1 MKLQKKFKKYKN
13 LEKFSDSLS
22 PQLQEIII
30 GSGLGDLNIQKQYIK
45 GNTRLRFE
53 QGLLNKEYLLHLY
66 DLFKDYC
73 SSEPKVRARRPNK
86 ITNKIYS
93 TI

>member
-1 MKLQKKFKKYKN
+1 MKLQKIKNCKN
-13 LEKFSDSLS
+13 LEKNSYPLP

-30 GSGLGDLNIQKQYIK
+30 GSGLGDLNIQKQYLN

-53 QGLLNKEYLLHLY
+53 QGLLNKNYLLHLY
-66 DLFKDYC
+66 KLFKDYC
-73 SSEPKVRARRPNK
+73 NSEPKVRARKPNK